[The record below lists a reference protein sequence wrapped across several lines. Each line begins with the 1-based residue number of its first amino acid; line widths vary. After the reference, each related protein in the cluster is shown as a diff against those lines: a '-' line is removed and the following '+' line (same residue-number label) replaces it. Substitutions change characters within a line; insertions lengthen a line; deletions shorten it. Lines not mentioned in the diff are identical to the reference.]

1 MQIHSVRHNW
11 PKNTGFTVDR
21 PNGRKEYT
29 FVHYRTAVVL
39 TCGDKTYE
47 AQPGACILVEPGVTY
62 RLYAPEP
69 LVHDWLHLHPEA
81 RHWIEQYQIPLN
93 EPFYPRRS
101 NMISEKL
108 RKIEAEFYSE
118 YPFRE
123 QMLENYVEAF
133 WIWLNRMLQP
143 ATSAVM
149 VSHKIKTAITDVRMQ
164 ILSAPEKKWTLA
176 QMAALVPLSPS
187 RFHAVYKTMFGT
199 TPTKDLIYAKVH
211 CAKTLLRS
219 NPELSLKEIAEQLG
233 YNDQYHFIRQ
243 FKSVTG
249 KTPGTYRKQ
258 L

>member
-21 PNGRKEYT
+21 PQGRKEYT
-29 FVHYRTAVVL
+29 FVHYCTPVVL

-47 AQPGACILVEPGVTY
+47 TRAGACILVEPGVTY

-81 RHWIEQYQIPLN
+81 KPWIEQYQIPLN

-108 RKIEAEFYSE
+108 RKMEAEFYSE

-123 QMLENYVEAF
+123 QMLDNQVEAF
-133 WIWLNRMLQP
+133 WIWLHRMLQP
-143 ATSAVM
+143 TTSSVM
-149 VSHKIKTAITDVRMQ
+149 VSHRIKTAITEVRMQ

-187 RFHAVYKTMFGT
+187 RFHAVYKTLFGT
-199 TPTKDLIYAKVH
+199 TPTRDLIYAKVH
-211 CAKTLLRS
+211 CAKTLLQA
-219 NPELSLKEIAEQLG
+219 NPELSLKEAAEQLG

-249 KTPGTYRKQ
+249 KTPGAYRKG
-258 L
+258 